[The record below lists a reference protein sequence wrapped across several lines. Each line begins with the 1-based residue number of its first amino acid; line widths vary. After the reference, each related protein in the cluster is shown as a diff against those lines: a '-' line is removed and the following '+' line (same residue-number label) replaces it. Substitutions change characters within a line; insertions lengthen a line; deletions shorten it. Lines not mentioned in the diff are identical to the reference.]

1 MLIPSVR
8 RLAEAK
14 DSAVQAAGS
23 AIREMALLR
32 AAKDDLERQRANLE
46 NRHDAAL
53 AHLEK
58 EFDRLHAKLNEE
70 RAKPKLAWPKPAKA
84 IPANEV
90 LRAFAIPMDAP
101 LWQALHQVLDQ
112 AIQGAVDDATQQP
125 SATQT
130 TDRRTYMSGGVDALR
145 EFQGRLLELQAS
157 ANREDADLQEGE
169 EKA

>member
-1 MLIPSVR
+1 MLTKLIMLIPSVR

-14 DSAVQAAGS
+14 DSAVRATGA

-32 AAKDDLERQRANLE
+32 ATK
-46 NRHDAAL
+46 
-53 AHLEK
+53 
-58 EFDRLHAKLNEE
+58 
-70 RAKPKLAWPKPAKA
+70 AWPKPAKA

-90 LRAFAIPMDAP
+90 RRAFAVPTDAP

-112 AIQGAVDDATQQP
+112 AIQGVVDEATQQP

-169 EKA
+169 EK